1 MVADV
6 RAPTPSAAAELAV
19 PDSRILAARVTQNGQ
34 ALYHRRTARDRLA
47 QRAANVRDCA
57 AIIERR
63 VPDIASRRQHV
74 DDLLQGL
81 VMRLENGLALHR
93 QRVSGLD
100 QRLGALDPAGVLRR
114 GYAVVS
120 RDDTGETL
128 LDAAQV
134 AAGDA
139 VRVRLHEG
147 GFRRARGG
155 GWGEFLARCY
165 GSLLHCGAV
174 FRNLPVDY
182 LDTRV

>member
-1 MVADV
+1 M
-6 RAPTPSAAAELAV
+6 
-19 PDSRILAARVTQNGQ
+19 PDTRILAARVTQNGQ
-34 ALYHRRTARDRLA
+34 ALYQGVLQEIAMRTAR
-47 QRAANVRDCA
+47 VRDCA

-100 QRLGALDPAGVLRR
+100 QRLVALDPAGVLRR

-134 AAGDA
+134 APGDA

-147 GFRRARGG
+147 GFPARVEGDGG
-155 GWGEFLARCY
+155 
-165 GSLLHCGAV
+165 SS
-174 FRNLPVDY
+174 
-182 LDTRV
+182 